1 MSNNN
6 CQFEPSTQTSS
17 ATICKWCGQEKWQHN
32 NKTTMSNN
40 KSSVDML
47 CQKLANKLGL
57 QAITFYIDHQEEIAE
72 AKAMHKQECVNLL
85 NHHNDIFD
93 TSEEH
98 YNKTFGGNN
107 ES

>member
-1 MSNNN
+1 
-6 CQFEPSTQTSS
+6 
-17 ATICKWCGQEKWQHN
+17 
-32 NKTTMSNN
+32 MSNN
-40 KSSVDML
+40 KQSSIDIL
-47 CQKLANKLGL
+47 CGKLAMKLGIP

-72 AKAMHKQECVNLL
+72 AKAMHKQECVDLL

-107 ES
+107 EP